1 MEQRQLLIEKYHY
14 QDVQFLNK
22 GWSVD
27 QKWIGIKDQQKH
39 LIRISD
45 ISMLHRRKW
54 EFEQISRLYQQGW
67 PVNRPLLFI
76 EEEDIVI
83 GIYMYIEA
91 VDLETAIHLLPVS
104 MQYDMGYFAGEALSA
119 IHSLPIEADS
129 INQYERM
136 SKKMLKHI
144 DQYLQKDLHF
154 PDDQKVIDYIKN
166 NLHILSDRPLVF
178 QHGDYHI
185 GNMLLVEFQNAAIID
200 FNRCDIGDPYEEFVR
215 AYFFSRKQSIPFVIG
230 QLDGYFKYGIPED
243 FHRLM
248 KLYMADS
255 LLSALVWSTQFSV
268 SQTETL
274 KEYALMIMDDYDQL
288 EKDMPK
294 WLKITKSAD

>member
-1 MEQRQLLIEKYHY
+1 MEQRQRLIEKYHY
-14 QDVQFLNK
+14 QDVEFLNK

-91 VDLETAIHLLPVS
+91 QDLETSINLLPVS
-104 MQYDMGYFAGEALSA
+104 MQYDMGYFAGEALLA
-119 IHSLPIEADS
+119 IHALPIETDS

-136 SKKMLKHI
+136 SNKILKQI
-144 DQYLQKDLHF
+144 DLYHQKELHF
-154 PDDQKVIDYIKN
+154 ANDHLVIDYIKD
-166 NLHILSDRPLVF
+166 NLQLLSDRPLVF

-200 FNRCDIGDPYEEFVR
+200 FNRCDIGDPYEEFIR
-215 AYFFSRKQSIPFVIG
+215 AYFFSRKQSVPFVIG
-230 QLDGYFKYGIPED
+230 QLDGYFKYGIPAD
-243 FHRLM
+243 FHALM
-248 KLYMADS
+248 KLYMCHS
-255 LLSALVWSTQFSV
+255 MISALTWSTQFSV

-274 KEYALMIMDDYDQL
+274 KQYVLMVMDDYDQL
-288 EKDMPK
+288 KKDIPK
-294 WLKITKSAD
+294 WLENEKER

>member
-14 QDVQFLNK
+14 HDVQFINK

-27 QKWIGIKDQQKH
+27 QKWIGIKDQEKH

-91 VDLETAIHLLPVS
+91 EDLETTIHVLPAS

-119 IHSLPIEADS
+119 IHALPIESDS
-129 INQYERM
+129 LNQYERM

-144 DQYLQKDLHF
+144 DLYIQKELHF
-154 PDDQKVIDYIKN
+154 PNDHRVIEYIKN
-166 NLHILSDRPLVF
+166 NLHMLSDRPLVF

-185 GNMLLVEFQNAAIID
+185 GNMLLVEFQHAAIID

-215 AYFFSRKQSIPFVIG
+215 AYFFSRRYSIPFVLG
-230 QLDGYFKYGIPED
+230 QLDGYFKYGIPTE
-243 FHRLM
+243 FHKLM
-248 KLYMADS
+248 KLYMCHS
-255 LLSALVWSTQFSV
+255 MLSALTWSTQFSI

-274 KEYALMIMDDYDQL
+274 KQFVLMVMDDYDQL
-288 EKDMPK
+288 NKDIPK
-294 WLKITKSAD
+294 WLENKKNAG